1 MQLIAIIKKE
11 FLNLI
16 RDKKAFIALF
26 VPLILFPLVYLI
38 MGTQLEN
45 IETTIETEIPVY
57 SNITDHPEERDYV
70 TELLSGVPIKFV
82 DTSDPKASLK
92 SEEIYLML
100 EFDRDRLYEL
110 PLEVTVTYN
119 TNSNYSSI
127 AYTQVA
133 SALESLNIQIMAQKL
148 AASGI
153 DLSVMDNVRITM
165 KSISTNT
172 LLVMLAPMLIVSL
185 LVSGGSSI
193 AADTFAGEKERGT
206 LEQLAV
212 TQVKRSTLLLG
223 KTIVVEAVTLINA
236 VISLLAYYIS
246 LKIAPEVSELMGDTG
261 ESITFTFSS
270 AVWLVLSI
278 ITFSMMVSAVLVF
291 ISLMAKSV
299 KEAQANM
306 AIITMLPSI
315 VSILV
320 MFATASN
327 QSVCAMLIPIYNV
340 IVSIKMIFA
349 DAVSVELLTASC
361 ISNLIY
367 ACVIYLLCALNV
379 KSNKFLA

>member
-1 MQLIAIIKKE
+1 
-11 FLNLI
+11 
-16 RDKKAFIALF
+16 
-26 VPLILFPLVYLI
+26 
-38 MGTQLEN
+38 
-45 IETTIETEIPVY
+45 
-57 SNITDHPEERDYV
+57 
-70 TELLSGVPIKFV
+70 
-82 DTSDPKASLK
+82 
-92 SEEIYLML
+92 
-100 EFDRDRLYEL
+100 
-110 PLEVTVTYN
+110 
-119 TNSNYSSI
+119 
-127 AYTQVA
+127 
-133 SALESLNIQIMAQKL
+133 MAQKL

-193 AADTFAGEKERGT
+193 AADSFAGEKERGT

-212 TQVKRSTLLLG
+212 TQVKRPTLLLG
-223 KTIVVEAVTLINA
+223 KTIVVELVTLINA
-236 VISLLAYYIS
+236 LISLLAYFIS
-246 LKIAPEVSELMGDTG
+246 LKIAPEVGELMGDTG

-270 AVWLVLSI
+270 AVWLILSI
-278 ITFSMMVSAVLVF
+278 VSFSMMVTAVLVF

-320 MFATASN
+320 MFASASN
-327 QSVCAMLIPIYNV
+327 QSIGSMFIPIYNV

-349 DAVSVELLTASC
+349 DAVSAELLTAAC
-361 ISNLIY
+361 ISNLLY
-367 ACVIYLLCALNV
+367 ASVIYLLCSLNV
-379 KSNKFLA
+379 KSNKFLT